1 MYGPSRSMP
10 TVTCYFL
17 WSEYEVQVCVCVCWI
32 EVDPSGLQS
41 SPTRSLGT
49 SCVCLSVLSFSTS
62 LTKQFPPHLLDHI
75 MLVSASF
82 FLSSFTLPHCLCIA
96 LSVLCM
102 MTPSLHITP
111 YWTPKH
117 TQTAE
122 CVLSYVHFSS
132 HSLNP
137 ISNSPLPLTHF
148 YYCGR
153 SLSLMLCCLLPSL
166 SVSVFMNRAI
176 LRMSGW
182 HRHRGGERVSR
193 G

>member
-1 MYGPSRSMP
+1 MY
-10 TVTCYFL
+10 
-17 WSEYEVQVCVCVCWI
+17 WSIKINADGHMLFFVKWVWSVCVCVLNWNRPI
-32 EVDPSGLQS
+32 WPSEL
-41 SPTRSLGT
+41 PDEEPWDFLRLPLFTLSL
-49 SCVCLSVLSFSTS
+49 STS
-62 LTKQFPPHLLDHI
+62 LTQQFPPHLLDHI
-75 MLVSASF
+75 MLISASF
-82 FLSSFTLPHCLCIA
+82 LLSSFSLPHCLCIA

-102 MTPSLHITP
+102 MTLSLHITP

-137 ISNSPLPLTHF
+137 ISNSPLPLTPF

-182 HRHRGGERVSR
+182 HRHGGGERVSR